1 MTLQTSDKI
10 EKQQVAFVVSEI
22 LFCSDRAELAH
33 RRGSNKEIALSV
45 SVFFLWKYQKTED
58 PNDFRKSDISRK
70 IISKFAALKPRRYVV
85 CEMNFE
91 NFEKFVIQNW
101 VNFKEIRNYKPHNYE
116 VFGTCLSRRFKIAP
130 KSGKSIRAC
139 VTSVLNCRDRHGE
152 NDKQIGL
159 LLGGICAS
167 ARVSQ

>member
-10 EKQQVAFVVSEI
+10 EKQQTAFVVSEI

-33 RRGSNKEIALSV
+33 RRGSNKGIAFSV
-45 SVFFLWKYQKTED
+45 LIFFLLKYQKTED
-58 PNDFRKSDISRK
+58 LNDFRKFRKSDISRK
-70 IISKFAALKPRRYVV
+70 IISKFEVLKPRRYVV

-91 NFEKFVIQNW
+91 KFEKFVIQNR

-116 VFGTCLSRRFKIAP
+116 VFGTCFSCRFKIAP

-139 VTSVLNCRDRHGE
+139 VT
-152 NDKQIGL
+152 
-159 LLGGICAS
+159 
-167 ARVSQ
+167 

>member
-1 MTLQTSDKI
+1 MLQTSDKKL
-10 EKQQVAFVVSEI
+10 ETTAAFVVSEI

-33 RRGSNKEIALSV
+33 RRGSNKEIAFSV
-45 SVFFLWKYQKTED
+45 SIFYCKNED

-70 IISKFAALKPRRYVV
+70 IISKFAVLKPRRYVV

-91 NFEKFVIQNW
+91 KFVNFEIQNR

-139 VTSVLNCRDRHGE
+139 VTSVLNCRDRHG
-152 NDKQIGL
+152 
-159 LLGGICAS
+159 
-167 ARVSQ
+167 

>member
-45 SVFFLWKYQKTED
+45 LIFYCKNED
-58 PNDFRKSDISRK
+58 PNDFRECDISRK
-70 IISKFAALKPRRYVV
+70 IISKFAVLKPRRYVV

-91 NFEKFVIQNW
+91 KFVNFEIQNR

-139 VTSVLNCRDRHGE
+139 VTLVLIVV
-152 NDKQIGL
+152 IGMGKMISKFGL
-159 LLGGICAS
+159 YI
-167 ARVSQ
+167 